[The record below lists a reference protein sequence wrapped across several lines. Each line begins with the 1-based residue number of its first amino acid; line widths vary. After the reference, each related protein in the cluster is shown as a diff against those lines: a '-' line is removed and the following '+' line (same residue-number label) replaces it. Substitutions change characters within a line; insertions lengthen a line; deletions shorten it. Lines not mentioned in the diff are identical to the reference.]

1 MSTLTYDLWREAQAL
16 ANYLDENEG
25 AVSRDVVREKM
36 GNLTTAY
43 FLWADSIDKVS
54 LEEVL

>member
-16 ANYLDENEG
+16 ATYLDENEG
-25 AVSRDVVREKM
+25 ACSRDQVREMM